1 MLVIAAQE
9 SELKPLRE
17 AYEATQTA
25 LQLERQIAAEAVE
38 RTANLDEECAAL
50 RQQLTHL
57 STVRHWPGMCY
68 VIRVVR
74 HSPPA
79 IFHPQSVTPLHAV
92 RHDVQMQEISQ
103 VNLVGELENAHTV
116 RAL

>member
-57 STVRHWPGMCY
+57 STVRHWPWH
-68 VIRVVR
+68 VLRVVR

-103 VNLVGELENAHTV
+103 ANLVGELENAHTV

>member
-57 STVRHWPGMCY
+57 STVRHWPWH
-68 VIRVVR
+68 VLR
-74 HSPPA
+74 HTRCAPLSSRYLSPP
-79 IFHPQSVTPLHAV
+79 
-92 RHDVQMQEISQ
+92 ISD
-103 VNLVGELENAHTV
+103 
-116 RAL
+116 ALTRSAP